1 MNGMGLP
8 VERRVLADHR
18 IWTPEAFVA
27 WSQHPA
33 NAGRVLT
40 FTTHDCETDYRP
52 VGHDGAT
59 FSPPALP
66 CGIGEHP
73 GGTPAA
79 PSGVSPHH
87 QQASKARWS

>member
-1 MNGMGLP
+1 MSMGLP

-18 IWTPEAFVA
+18 IWTPEAFLA

-59 FSPPALP
+59 AERYPAVP
-66 CGIGEHP
+66 VGHMREM
-73 GGTPAA
+73 
-79 PSGVSPHH
+79 
-87 QQASKARWS
+87 